1 MPTPNTNADW
11 TAGPAKWAAVA
22 ILGGASLAGMGWSI
36 FGREPRPILVP
47 RHAGAPADPSGATA
61 PPPVPIADRDEGAL
75 PRGTEAGG
83 EATPGPVVPE
93 AAPDVAPA
101 ATRLETRLVNLNTA
115 TAAELELLPGIGP
128 ALAARIVEHR
138 RSNGPFT
145 GVEEL
150 DHVRGIGP
158 RTMEALRP
166 LVRIK

>member
-11 TAGPAKWAAVA
+11 TAGPAKWAAVV

-47 RHAGAPADPSGATA
+47 RHAGAPAGATA
-61 PPPVPIADRDEGAL
+61 PAPIADRDEGAL
-75 PRGTEAGG
+75 PRGADADG
-83 EATPGPVVPE
+83 EATPGPVAPE
-93 AAPDVAPA
+93 AAPGVAPA

-138 RSNGPFT
+138 RSNGPFKS
-145 GVEEL
+145 VEEL
-150 DHVRGIGP
+150 DLVRGIGP
-158 RTMEALRP
+158 RTMDALRP
-166 LVRIK
+166 LVTIK